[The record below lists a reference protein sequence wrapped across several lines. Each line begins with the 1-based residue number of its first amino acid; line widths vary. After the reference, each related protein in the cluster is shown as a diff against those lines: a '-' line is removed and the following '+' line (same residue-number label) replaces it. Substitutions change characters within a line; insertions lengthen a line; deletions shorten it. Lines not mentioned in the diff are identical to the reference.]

1 MRLRHQKEMTSIN
14 KRNWTPPS
22 TCFKAKYKDPLFP
35 VFHPHPFLP
44 FLGEGLSVRLSVRMS
59 VCSSVSIQ
67 EKNAENI
74 DLSLWFYSCHLQD
87 ASYYLTGLV
96 PLLLLPVQSLRG
108 KETRKRAI
116 QRRIRKKKKRKWKT
130 LGEKRGERGRAIVG
144 SGKKERRIPWQ
155 IPLIT
160 HRFCASKTHMYD
172 EAMCSSVY
180 PLLKK
185 IKEKT
190 RAPSC

>member
-1 MRLRHQKEMTSIN
+1 MRPRHQKETTSIN

-22 TCFKAKYKDPLFP
+22 TCFKAKCKDPLFP

-59 VCSSVSIQ
+59 VCSSVSIK

-74 DLSLWFYSCHLQD
+74 DLSLWFYSCPLQD
-87 ASYYLTGLV
+87 ASYYLTGLI
-96 PLLLLPVQSLRG
+96 PLLMLPVQSLRG

-130 LGEKRGERGRAIVG
+130 LGGKAGRTRTGDCGQWQKRKAY
-144 SGKKERRIPWQ
+144 SLANSTYFP
-155 IPLIT
+155 
-160 HRFCASKTHMYD
+160 S
-172 EAMCSSVY
+172 
-180 PLLKK
+180 LLCFQN
-185 IKEKT
+185 
-190 RAPSC
+190 AHV